1 MKKIVVCAILV
12 LVLASCIGQK
22 EWTVDEWREHLSFA
36 TPPLGQDPASMIAGF
51 HNIGELPTGTH
62 VVFDVTAEG
71 VLQGMSVTVD
81 MTMGYTAAG
90 TDTVDGIEC
99 TVVDVDIEMH
109 MNVMDEVLI
118 MSVKGK
124 EWVDRNGAP
133 VKIDEEATMELGEFK
148 IPFSIEVSRTGE
160 ELYHGH
166 DCWILSGT
174 QGLEIMGISAGGE
187 ITEYIDKESYTIV
200 RSITTIGEEEADT
213 GYIEPPIFVLGLT
226 WELGGRE
233 AITTELG
240 TFDCQIIYVKQNG
253 ELIGTIWATEDIKV
267 PIKYVYSYETT
278 DTDLE
283 MTMTLVEY
291 TAGA

>member
-12 LVLASCIGQK
+12 IVLASCIGQT
-22 EWTVDEWREHLSFA
+22 EWTIDEWREHISFA
-36 TPPLGQDPASMIAGF
+36 SPPLGQDPASMIAGF
-51 HNIGELPTGTH
+51 HNIEELPTGTH
-62 VVFDVTAEG
+62 IVFDIQAEG
-71 VLQGMSVTVD
+71 VLQGTNVTVD
-81 MTMGYTAAG
+81 MTMGFTVAG

-99 TVVDVDIEMH
+99 TVVDVDIEMN
-109 MNVMDEVLI
+109 MNIMDESLI
-118 MSVKGK
+118 MRVKGK

-133 VKIDEEATMELGEFK
+133 VKVDEEATMEIGEFK
-148 IPFSIEVSRTGE
+148 IPFSINVGRTGE
-160 ELYHGH
+160 ELYQGH
-166 DCWILSGT
+166 DCWVLSGT
-174 QGLEIMGISAGGE
+174 QSLEIMGISAGGK
-187 ITEYIDKESYTIV
+187 ITEYMDKESHAIV

-233 AITTELG
+233 TITTELG
-240 TFDCQIIYVKQNG
+240 TYDCQIIYVKQNG
-253 ELIGTIWATEDIKV
+253 ELMGTIWATEDIRS